1 MSKIQRVNYDEL
13 TEKYKDANL
22 TLAELATL
30 FRPSV
35 SPLPEIEGDEFDSED
50 EDEQTVYKYRIVL
63 KLFYRETYNP
73 SKSEGDLV
81 SCEDPDCFCFS
92 KENFDVDKF
101 MKYDDNYINFI
112 ESVMTW
118 YDSDEDLFEYIK
130 DFEYEGDKISF
141 TLHSTEKLEEDE
153 IKHEILT
160 QSFEDG
166 MYEAS
171 PGSEGVIA
179 LNQKDETTSEH
190 IELGLIDCRDENC
203 VRVKRIK

>member
-1 MSKIQRVNYDEL
+1 MAKIHRINYDEL

-22 TLAELATL
+22 TLEELAIL
-30 FRPSV
+30 FKPSI
-35 SPLPEIEGDEFDSED
+35 SPLPEIEGDDFDSED
-50 EDEQTVYKYRIVL
+50 EQTLFKYRIVL

-73 SKSEGDLV
+73 SKNEDVLV

-92 KENFDVDKF
+92 KENFDIDKF
-101 MKYDDNYINFI
+101 MKYNDNYIGFI

-130 DFEYEGDKISF
+130 DFEYTGDKISF
-141 TLHSTEKLEEDE
+141 TLHSKEKLDEDD
-153 IKHEILT
+153 IKREILR

-166 MYEAS
+166 MYES
-171 PGSEGVIA
+171 PPGSEGVIA
-179 LNQKDETTSEH
+179 LNQKDETTFEH

>member
-50 EDEQTVYKYRIVL
+50 EDEQ
-63 KLFYRETYNP
+63 YNP

-179 LNQKDETTSEH
+179 LNQKDETTFEH

-203 VRVKRIK
+203 IRVKRIK